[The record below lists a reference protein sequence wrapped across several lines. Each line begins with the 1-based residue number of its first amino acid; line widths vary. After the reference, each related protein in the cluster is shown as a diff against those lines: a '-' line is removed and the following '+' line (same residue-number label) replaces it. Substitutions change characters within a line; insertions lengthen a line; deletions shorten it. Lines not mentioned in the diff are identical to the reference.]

1 MAREIISILPLLAVA
16 IPLFAFV
23 MITFAGNLA
32 WWRNAW
38 AIIGSAGA
46 LIAVGLMYPVISAG
60 KIIVYMIPMIVTPLN
75 LTFRIDGFGFLI
87 ALIASFIWLMATIFA
102 IEYMNHEKNQGRFF
116 IFFML
121 TLVGTVGVP
130 LAGDL
135 LSLLFFFELMSLAS
149 YVLVIHTQS
158 SEAYS
163 AGNIYLYLGIF
174 GGMCLLTA
182 MGLIYFNTG
191 SLAIASLA
199 GLVQGS
205 SNLNIMAIAM
215 ALLLIGF
222 GIKAGMFPLH
232 IWLPKAH
239 PVAPAPA
246 SALLSGVMIKTGA
259 YGIIRTLSMIFA
271 PDQGA
276 SAHETISTTASS
288 LWSLLSGAGYIMIW
302 IGIITM
308 FFGVCMALIQDN
320 IKKLLACSSI
330 SQIGYIIMG
339 AGVAAY
345 LGYEGAMGLA
355 GSAYHILNHA
365 FFKSALFLAAG
376 AIAYLTGE
384 LDLNKLGGLR
394 KTMPFTSVVVLIASL
409 GIIGI
414 PLFNGYASKTLLH
427 HAIVEAYE
435 HHHWISLYVAEKIF
449 TITSAGT
456 VCYFLK
462 FLYFAFWRPAP
473 EKLAKVKSEPR
484 LMKIGMG
491 VMAVCMLMIGFS
503 PNFTLKRLIGPALST
518 FSLDS
523 HTVDYL
529 LTINI
534 WKVGDLLAVALAL
547 GLGIIFF
554 YLAQRKNLYRLRVP
568 YWLGADFLGALVGR
582 AAILFWF
589 VLTLPFIAL
598 QNVTGKI
605 SEKFYR
611 QGFSFLQSVDYR
623 PGQSA
628 IFRTV
633 NISNIDFSMILV
645 LVSLSIILTVVFYL
659 RFGLKIFSM

>member
-1 MAREIISILPLLAVA
+1 MAQETISGLPLIAVLV
-16 IPLFAFV
+16 PLFSFI
-23 MITFAGNLA
+23 MIIIAGNIA

-38 AIIGSAGA
+38 SIIGSVGA
-46 LIAVGLMYPVISAG
+46 LLAVGLMYPLIAAG
-60 KIIVYMIPMIVTPLN
+60 KIVTYELPMIVTPLN
-75 LTFRIDGFGFLI
+75 LTFRVDGFGFFI
-87 ALIASFIWLMATIFA
+87 ALIASFIWLLATVFA
-102 IEYMNHEKNQGRFF
+102 LEYMNHEKNQGRFF

-121 TLVGTVGVP
+121 TLTGTIGVP

-135 LSLLFFFELMSLAS
+135 LSLLLFFELMSLAS
-149 YVLVIHTQS
+149 YVLVVHTQTK
-158 SEAYS
+158 EAYS
-163 AGNIYLYLGIF
+163 AGDIYLYLGVF

-182 MGLIYFNTG
+182 MGLIYFSTG
-191 SLAIASLA
+191 SLAITSLS
-199 GLVQGS
+199 GLAHGS
-205 SNLNIMAIAM
+205 GNLMTIAM
-215 ALLLIGF
+215 FLLVLGF
-222 GIKAGMFPLH
+222 GIKAGMVPLH

-246 SALLSGVMIKTGA
+246 SALLSGIMIKTGA
-259 YGIIRTLSMIFA
+259 YGIIRTLSLIFA
-271 PDQGA
+271 PGQEEG
-276 SAHETISTTASS
+276 AHETASAITAAIWAQLSS
-288 LWSLLSGAGYIMIW
+288 AGYIIIW
-302 IGIITM
+302 FGIATM

-320 IKKLLACSSI
+320 IKKMLACSSI

-355 GSAYHILNHA
+355 GSSYHILNHA
-365 FFKSALFLAAG
+365 FFKSTLFLAAG
-376 AIAYLTGE
+376 AIVYLTGE
-384 LDLNKLGGLR
+384 LDMSKLGGLR
-394 KTMPFTSVVVLIASL
+394 HKLPFTSIVVLIASL

-435 HHHWISLYVAEKIF
+435 HHHWISLSIAEKIF

-473 EKLAKVKSEPR
+473 EQLKQVKSEPL

-491 VMAVCMLMIGFS
+491 VLAILMVLIGTS
-503 PNFTLKRLIGPALST
+503 PNFTLKNLIGPVLNS
-518 FSLDS
+518 FNLDA
-523 HTVDYL
+523 HGVEYL
-529 LTINI
+529 LKINF
-534 WKVGDLLAVALAL
+534 WKAGDLLAVALAL
-547 GLGIIFF
+547 GLGIFFF
-554 YLAQRKNLYRLRVP
+554 YAAHRFNLYRLRVP
-568 YWLGADFLGALVGR
+568 YWLGADFLGALIGR

-589 VLTLPFIAL
+589 IISLPFIAF
-598 QNVTGKI
+598 QNITGRI
-605 SEKFYR
+605 SERFYR
-611 QGFSFLQSVDYR
+611 KGFSFLQSVDYR

-645 LVSLSIILTVVFYL
+645 LVSLSIILTVVFYI
-659 RFGLKIFSM
+659 RFGLKIIGL